1 MCMGFGCNAAG
12 VTGCR
17 IIDSPRERLIAI
29 LTNSFVPCN
38 GRFPTIITIITLFLV
53 GSAAGMVGSLYGALL
68 LVAAIVFGVGMTL
81 VASKLLSRTVLK
93 GTPSSFTLE
102 LPPYRPPQ
110 IGRVI
115 VRSVIDR
122 TLRVLGRA
130 VVAAAPAGLII
141 WALANIQ
148 TGDGMAILTHI
159 TEFLDPFARRIGLDG
174 VILAAFIL
182 GLPANEIVVPIMIM
196 TYTAQGSLLE
206 LEGAALQ
213 SLLIQNGWSFVT
225 AVCTV
230 LFMLMHWPCATT
242 ILTIKKETGSWK
254 WTLLSVL
261 LPTAFGMAL
270 CFVVATVARLFM

>member
-1 MCMGFGCNAAG
+1 M
-12 VTGCR
+12 
-17 IIDSPRERLIAI
+17 L
-29 LTNSFVPCN
+29 
-38 GRFPTIITIITLFLV
+38 
-53 GSAAGMVGSLYGALL
+53 GSLYGALL

-81 VASKLLSRTVLK
+81 VASKLLSLTVLK

-148 TGDGMAILTHI
+148 NGDGVALLTHI
-159 TEFLDPFARRIGLDG
+159 TGFLDPFARRIGLDG

-196 TYTAQGSLLE
+196 TYSAQGSLLE

-213 SLLIQNGWSFVT
+213 SLLLQNGWSWVT
-225 AVCTV
+225 AVCTI

-270 CFVVATVARLFM
+270 CFVVATVAGLFA